1 MSLRTAGDVTLM
13 RRGAIFEITFAG
25 KAGDTLRAAFDDCK
39 ITTRS
44 GRTTLRVELTDPVAL
59 FGLVERMRDFGLE
72 VTGLH
77 RVAPPP
83 R

>member
-1 MSLRTAGDVTLM
+1 M
-13 RRGAIFEITFAG
+13 RPATIYEITFAG
-25 KAGDTLRAAFDDCK
+25 EAGEALRAAFDDCK

-59 FGLVERMRDFGLE
+59 FGLVERIRGLGLE

-77 RVAPPP
+77 RMAPGPH
-83 R
+83 